1 MISKGG
7 GRSLPPLRSS
17 PGRRGGRCCGA
28 SPAPQQETRGLPP
41 PRQHRRSSPPPHGSP
56 AAPPLPRLRGA
67 PALSQRPP
75 AACASGSP
83 ISRGLWAGRSRKQP
97 WRALLPQQAGGSLAG
112 LALRP
117 ASRRPPP
124 PRCSPIRRRLSIP
137 LRAHQCAAAYTRN
150 YKPQGVQKAIFCLI
164 AVQLGKI
171 CLIV

>member
-7 GRSLPPLRSS
+7 GRSPPPSEGSTR
-17 PGRRGGRCCGA
+17 GRGGRCCGA
-28 SPAPQQETRGLPP
+28 SAAPQQETRGLPP
-41 PRQHRRSSPPPHGSP
+41 PRQQRRSSPPSHGSP
-56 AAPPLPRLRGA
+56 AAPPQPRLRRA

-75 AACASGSP
+75 AACLRGSP
-83 ISRGLWAGRSRKQP
+83 IARGLWPGRSREQP
-97 WRALLPQQAGGSLAG
+97 WRALRPLQAGGSLAG

-171 CLIV
+171 CLVV

>member
-1 MISKGG
+1 ML
-7 GRSLPPLRSS
+7 RSLDGSAA
-17 PGRRGGRCCGA
+17 GA
-28 SPAPQQETRGLPP
+28 RDLPP
-41 PRQHRRSSPPPHGSP
+41 PRQQRRSSPPPHGSP

-75 AACASGSP
+75 PACGSGSA
-83 ISRGLWAGRSRKQP
+83 STRGLLASRSRKQP
-97 WRALLPQQAGGSLAG
+97 WRALRPPHAGGSLAG

-117 ASRRPPP
+117 ASRRPSP
-124 PRCSPIRRRLSIP
+124 PRGSPVRRRLSIP

-150 YKPQGVQKAIFCLI
+150 YQPQGVQKAIFCLI